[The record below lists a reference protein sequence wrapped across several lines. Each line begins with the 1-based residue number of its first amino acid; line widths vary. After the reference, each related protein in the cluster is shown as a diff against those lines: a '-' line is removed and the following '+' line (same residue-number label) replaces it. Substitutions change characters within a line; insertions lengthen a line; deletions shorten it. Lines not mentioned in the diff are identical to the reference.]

1 MEKRRRARI
10 NESLNELKSLI
21 LEAMKKDNSCYSKL
35 EKADI
40 LEMTV
45 QHLKNLKNQQNT
57 GNPSSNPVSL
67 ANYRA
72 GFNQCASEITRVLTG
87 LGNTDSALRSRLLE
101 HLASR
106 CLITKPAEAAD
117 LREPQSPQISF
128 PNQPILPKPPLSTM
142 ASPANFSFLPQS
154 SPSFLPSAQYHLAS
168 YPLTNGK
175 VAVLL
180 PTVNPFLVDSSTATA
195 ASQPS
200 LIPVFSK
207 EPKHGMSPTEM
218 MPLGLDTRPVF
229 WKSIP

>member
-1 MEKRRRARI
+1 
-10 NESLNELKSLI
+10 
-21 LEAMKKDNSCYSKL
+21 
-35 EKADI
+35 
-40 LEMTV
+40 
-45 QHLKNLKNQQNT
+45 
-57 GNPSSNPVSL
+57 
-67 ANYRA
+67 
-72 GFNQCASEITRVLTG
+72 
-87 LGNTDSALRSRLLE
+87 
-101 HLASR
+101 
-106 CLITKPAEAAD
+106 
-117 LREPQSPQISF
+117 
-128 PNQPILPKPPLSTM
+128 M

-207 EPKHGMSPTEM
+207 EPKHGMSPPEM

-229 WKSIP
+229 WKSIPWLRKLAKLVFVLYEKCVKFFYFNYIVILKGLISMVWLRFNLT